1 MCSCSPLF
9 VLYFLFVASC
19 YALYTIASAFLLA
32 LCACIR
38 LSINTLRLRPLSVNA
53 LRLRSLAV
61 NALCLHP
68 LSVNVV
74 CLRPLSVLLLL
85 PLSLYAIFAQ
95 ILPIYSSL
103 PTFGNM
109 LLHAAAPPRWSLLP
123 VRCGTALQSRV
134 AAHIAPPVLRARVP

>member
-9 VLYFLFVASC
+9 VLYFLFGASC

-32 LCACIR
+32 LCAYIR
-38 LSINTLRLRPLSVNA
+38 LP
-53 LRLRSLAV
+53 V
-61 NALCLHP
+61 NALCAYARLLLALCAYVR